1 MRLLIIEDDMAVVT
15 ALRRGLQD
23 SYIIDVATKGS
34 EGQQKAELGDY
45 DLIILDLN
53 LPDRSGLEI
62 CQELRKEGNVTPI
75 LIVTSRTEVDDKV
88 TLLDIGADDYLTKP
102 FSLEELRA
110 RIRALLRRESAT
122 ARSGRIEVGELV
134 LDTASRTVSCGG
146 EVVELRRKEY
156 DLLEYMVRNTGKT
169 LTRQM
174 ILDHVWDMN
183 DSLWTNVVDVH
194 IKYLRDKLDRRFNK
208 KMIVTVHGIGYKLD
222 VVNQAVGS
230 RGR

>member
-23 SYIIDVATKGS
+23 SYIIDVATKGN

-122 ARSGRIEVGELV
+122 ARSSRIEVGELV

-222 VVNQAVGS
+222 VVNQVVGS